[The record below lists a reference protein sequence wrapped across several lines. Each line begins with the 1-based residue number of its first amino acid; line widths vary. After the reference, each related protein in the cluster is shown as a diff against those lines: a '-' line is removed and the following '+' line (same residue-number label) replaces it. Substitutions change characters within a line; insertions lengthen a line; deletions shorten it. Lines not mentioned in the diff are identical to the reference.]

1 MAIKIITPPSI
12 EPITLEEAKLHLR
25 VDGIEDDLL
34 ITSLI
39 KQARE
44 WCENYQNRKYIIQT
58 LELVIDSFPRGNAIV
73 FYNCSPVQKVESIKY
88 YDAARQEY
96 LFDESNY
103 IADLDG
109 FVNRVVLNSGRHW
122 PIVELQSVNAVR
134 TRVVAGYGDTAD
146 KVPEAIKWAMILQ
159 MKLLY
164 DDYRPEEKTKLEEA
178 RNALLYM
185 NRVVPV

>member
-1 MAIKIITPPSI
+1 MAIKIITPPAV
-12 EPITLEEAKLHLR
+12 EPISLEEAKKHLR
-25 VDGIEDDLL
+25 VDGDEDDIL
-34 ITSLI
+34 ISSLI

-44 WCENYQNRKYIIQT
+44 YCEDYQNRKYMTQT
-58 LELVIDSFPRGNAIV
+58 LELVLDSFPRGNAIV

-88 YDAARQEY
+88 YGADRQEY

-109 FVNRVVLNSGRHW
+109 FVNRVVLESGRHW
-122 PIVELQSVNAVR
+122 PIIEIQSVNAVR
-134 TRVVAGYGDTAD
+134 ARVVAGYGDTAD
-146 KVPEAIKWAMILQ
+146 KVPETIKWAMILQ

-178 RNALLYM
+178 RNSLLSM
-185 NRVVPV
+185 NRVIPV